1 MPNARVSTDLHLG
14 TLANLPDHLLICV
27 AYVNESMKKYRQ
39 AIRYRVLPPVS
50 TPGGPRPAAQLEE
63 ELPRPSGEICR

>member
-39 AIRYRVLPPVS
+39 AFRYRVLPPVLS
-50 TPGGPRPAAQLEE
+50 GPPMTPLEE